1 MGLLGS
7 GAIRINFAISSFLLI
22 EDVHKSS
29 ICYYVLLVHGRNLM
43 CFEAGITAANAAAA
57 AAAQNLPF
65 LPLLKTDLQKL

>member
-22 EDVHKSS
+22 DDVHKSF
-29 ICYYVLLVHGRNLM
+29 ICYYVLLVHGRDFM
-43 CFEAGITAANAAAA
+43 CCEAGITAANAAAA